1 MRFII
6 WERSVQKKTDFW
18 IVLCCILKEP
28 KINMLEFSC
37 WCKKIPNLS
46 MKNYTQFHSFSL
58 IKRVKYEMISPFSRN
73 EKWKIFSL
81 HSFREVK
88 VKIKWLKIEIEKWK
102 WKSNDSK
109 SRSRSEFS
117 KKISRILENRDSRWS
132 LDSMDAD
139 EAHWQGQPILLS
151 RCLRLFSARALST
164 LDSSQQGQGRRLP
177 PLYQCRA
184 TWRCPRGQSLTA
196 VSLPGKLRQEAKTVS
211 FWSVFLVKDSFW
223 ASQPPEEPS
232 QKLVQPLRA
241 VENATPMPCGV
252 HWWTSAQGIQNTSA
266 PPWWCP
272 GLCPRGECRARG
284 QAE

>member
-1 MRFII
+1 MHLVVNSVASALLADKRRDFTNNFEMRFII

-117 KKISRILENRDSRWS
+117 KKFSRILENRDSRWS
-132 LDSMDAD
+132 LLGGHS
-139 EAHWQGQPILLS
+139 QPCSWPCLS
-151 RCLRLFSARALST
+151 QAKAST
-164 LDSSQQGQGRRLP
+164 PLAGEVPGQGSVK
-177 PLYQCRA
+177 
-184 TWRCPRGQSLTA
+184 RGSWPCSL
-196 VSLPGKLRQEAKTVS
+196 
-211 FWSVFLVKDSFW
+211 
-223 ASQPPEEPS
+223 
-232 QKLVQPLRA
+232 
-241 VENATPMPCGV
+241 
-252 HWWTSAQGIQNTSA
+252 
-266 PPWWCP
+266 
-272 GLCPRGECRARG
+272 AR
-284 QAE
+284 

>member
-117 KKISRILENRDSRWS
+117 KKFSRILENRDSRWS
-132 LDSMDAD
+132 LLGRKNKTFSFYNCPFIIWTNYDYTVQRIMTILNKD
-139 EAHWQGQPILLS
+139 GQDKRYEIT
-151 RCLRLFSARALST
+151 LF
-164 LDSSQQGQGRRLP
+164 
-177 PLYQCRA
+177 
-184 TWRCPRGQSLTA
+184 
-196 VSLPGKLRQEAKTVS
+196 
-211 FWSVFLVKDSFW
+211 
-223 ASQPPEEPS
+223 
-232 QKLVQPLRA
+232 
-241 VENATPMPCGV
+241 
-252 HWWTSAQGIQNTSA
+252 
-266 PPWWCP
+266 
-272 GLCPRGECRARG
+272 
-284 QAE
+284 

>member
-6 WERSVQKKTDFW
+6 WEKNVQKKTDFW

-37 WCKKIPNLS
+37 WCKKNPNLS

-88 VKIKWLKIEIEKWK
+88 VKNKWLKIEIEKWK

-117 KKISRILENRDSRWS
+117 KKFSRILENRDSRWS
-132 LDSMDAD
+132 LPCFF
-139 EAHWQGQPILLS
+139 E
-151 RCLRLFSARALST
+151 
-164 LDSSQQGQGRRLP
+164 P
-177 PLYQCRA
+177 PHLHNNDR
-184 TWRCPRGQSLTA
+184 W
-196 VSLPGKLRQEAKTVS
+196 
-211 FWSVFLVKDSFW
+211 
-223 ASQPPEEPS
+223 
-232 QKLVQPLRA
+232 PLRRSWTRTR
-241 VENATPMPCGV
+241 TPGVGDPWGGPCTGHWVGDRGWLGV
-252 HWWTSAQGIQNTSA
+252 GCQN
-266 PPWWCP
+266 
-272 GLCPRGECRARG
+272 RK
-284 QAE
+284 

>member
-1 MRFII
+1 MHLVVNSVASALLADKRRDFTNNFEMRFII

-117 KKISRILENRDSRWS
+117 KKFSRILENRDSRWS
-132 LDSMDAD
+132 L
-139 EAHWQGQPILLS
+139 
-151 RCLRLFSARALST
+151 
-164 LDSSQQGQGRRLP
+164 
-177 PLYQCRA
+177 
-184 TWRCPRGQSLTA
+184 
-196 VSLPGKLRQEAKTVS
+196 VSKP
-211 FWSVFLVKDSFW
+211 
-223 ASQPPEEPS
+223 
-232 QKLVQPLRA
+232 
-241 VENATPMPCGV
+241 
-252 HWWTSAQGIQNTSA
+252 
-266 PPWWCP
+266 
-272 GLCPRGECRARG
+272 
-284 QAE
+284 

>member
-1 MRFII
+1 MHLVVNSVASALLADKRRDFTNNFEIRFII

-117 KKISRILENRDSRWS
+117 KKFSRILENRDSRWS
-132 LDSMDAD
+132 LPLGATSPPDSP
-139 EAHWQGQPILLS
+139 WP
-151 RCLRLFSARALST
+151 
-164 LDSSQQGQGRRLP
+164 QQGM
-177 PLYQCRA
+177 
-184 TWRCPRGQSLTA
+184 
-196 VSLPGKLRQEAKTVS
+196 EA
-211 FWSVFLVKDSFW
+211 
-223 ASQPPEEPS
+223 
-232 QKLVQPLRA
+232 
-241 VENATPMPCGV
+241 
-252 HWWTSAQGIQNTSA
+252 QN
-266 PPWWCP
+266 
-272 GLCPRGECRARG
+272 
-284 QAE
+284 

>member
-132 LDSMDAD
+132 LS
-139 EAHWQGQPILLS
+139 QRTRNVLS
-151 RCLRLFSARALST
+151 KCQMRCKIVVGIITGPSPFLDVTTDVWDTPPHCRKQIFPFS
-164 LDSSQQGQGRRLP
+164 
-177 PLYQCRA
+177 
-184 TWRCPRGQSLTA
+184 
-196 VSLPGKLRQEAKTVS
+196 
-211 FWSVFLVKDSFW
+211 
-223 ASQPPEEPS
+223 
-232 QKLVQPLRA
+232 
-241 VENATPMPCGV
+241 
-252 HWWTSAQGIQNTSA
+252 
-266 PPWWCP
+266 
-272 GLCPRGECRARG
+272 
-284 QAE
+284 

>member
-1 MRFII
+1 MHLVVNSVASALLADKRRDFTNNFEMRFII

-117 KKISRILENRDSRWS
+117 KKFSRILENRDSRWS
-132 LDSMDAD
+132 LDQTYA
-139 EAHWQGQPILLS
+139 I
-151 RCLRLFSARALST
+151 F
-164 LDSSQQGQGRRLP
+164 
-177 PLYQCRA
+177 
-184 TWRCPRGQSLTA
+184 
-196 VSLPGKLRQEAKTVS
+196 
-211 FWSVFLVKDSFW
+211 
-223 ASQPPEEPS
+223 
-232 QKLVQPLRA
+232 
-241 VENATPMPCGV
+241 
-252 HWWTSAQGIQNTSA
+252 I
-266 PPWWCP
+266 
-272 GLCPRGECRARG
+272 
-284 QAE
+284 

>member
-1 MRFII
+1 MHLVVNSVASALLADKRRYFTNNFEMRFII

-88 VKIKWLKIEIEKWK
+88 VKIKLLKIEIEKWK
-102 WKSNDSK
+102 WKSNDWK

-117 KKISRILENRDSRWS
+117 KKFSRILENRHSRWS
-132 LDSMDAD
+132 LCCTYVRVANLCSTCVFINEKSVRERQYM
-139 EAHWQGQPILLS
+139 GQQIS
-151 RCLRLFSARALST
+151 
-164 LDSSQQGQGRRLP
+164 
-177 PLYQCRA
+177 
-184 TWRCPRGQSLTA
+184 
-196 VSLPGKLRQEAKTVS
+196 
-211 FWSVFLVKDSFW
+211 
-223 ASQPPEEPS
+223 
-232 QKLVQPLRA
+232 
-241 VENATPMPCGV
+241 
-252 HWWTSAQGIQNTSA
+252 HH
-266 PPWWCP
+266 
-272 GLCPRGECRARG
+272 
-284 QAE
+284 